1 MRKLWENHRTYY
13 DIIWYINGHITLKIP
28 EFDFLGL
35 CQWCQRTGWNT
46 CNDCPPFLAL
56 PKRHEKFWGTNTWLV
71 VYLPLWK
78 MMEFVSW
85 DDECSNIW
93 KVIKAIFQTT
103 NQILTIITICGRCA
117 KNKDPKYFVEYPN
130 CILGD
135 FKSRLFLAGHGFQF
149 RCKNSQRVSIM
160 AIHSQWKI
168 TLNPGLKTKNKNK
181 HSKTHEI
188 KNPSIMGFHQSHY
201 PRDYPIKNTMEIP
214 CRMGPPSDKLVYKPH

>member
-13 DIIWYINGHITLKIP
+13 DIIWYINGHITLKIL

-46 CNDCPPFLAL
+46 CNDCPPDLAL
-56 PKRHEKFWGTNTWLV
+56 PKRHQKFWGTNTWLV

-85 DDECSNIW
+85 DYECSNIW

-160 AIHSQWKI
+160 SIHSQWKI
-168 TLNPGLKTKNKNK
+168 TLNPGLKTKNNK
-181 HSKTHEI
+181 K
-188 KNPSIMGFHQSHY
+188 
-201 PRDYPIKNTMEIP
+201 
-214 CRMGPPSDKLVYKPH
+214 